1 MRIEN
6 KNKGENMNYKNFLDL
21 QLSEI
26 GIGTYLGNPDPITNE
41 SYKNTIKKGI
51 ELGVNVVDT
60 AINYRDIESEK
71 GNLRSIAG
79 SR

>member
-26 GIGTYLGNPDPITNE
+26 GIGTYLGNPDSITNE
-41 SYKNTIKKGI
+41 SYKNTEIVQK
-51 ELGVNVVDT
+51 LLQFNC
-60 AINYRDIESEK
+60 DIIQ
-71 GNLRSIAG
+71 NCT
-79 SR
+79 